1 MSCQP
6 FYLKSIKIEHEYK
19 EAQNIF
25 HKNKV
30 VHLHKHADN
39 NSIKHEFFEE
49 ITINPTEKQANCTS
63 YQKKWSWVENLPNAL
78 IFKAGTPYF
87 YRYVE

>member
-1 MSCQP
+1 MELFQTTYSCMHVMSA
-6 FYLKSIKIEHEYK
+6 FLLISIKIEHEYK

-49 ITINPTEKQANCTS
+49 ITINPTEKQANILS
-63 YQKKWSWVENLPNAL
+63 EKMVLGREFA
-78 IFKAGTPYF
+78 
-87 YRYVE
+87 